1 MKKSK
6 ANVRRILVV
15 EDEPAISHICQRAL
29 SSEGFEVA
37 IAENGDSAREML
49 MAGDYDLCLV
59 DIMTPVMNGRQL
71 YEWMVQERP
80 RLSPRVIFTTGSSL
94 SGDIKDFL
102 EKTGRPF
109 ILKPFKLDEL
119 KRMVNET
126 LRQVEE

>member
-37 IAENGDSAREML
+37 IAENGASAREML

-71 YEWMVQERP
+71 YEWISRDRP
-80 RLSPRVIFTTGSSL
+80 RLSSRVIFTTGSSL

-102 EKTGRPF
+102 KKAGRPF